1 MSSLLTVLLVS
12 LFSLISAWKRP
23 VAFNSSE
30 SFKQNKTKKIS
41 CLNYSVESTLWSY
54 HSSFKHHEDWTLR
67 TFVTTFRPCSSFTHG
82 EGLTTRPLLVNVVM
96 PIALCMDFTG
106 WGHTIQLLLPS
117 SLFLFSST
125 FYSLFFLLLSS
136 SLCRLPV
143 LLPLLKKLSSV
154 RRNKLLYLILNII
167 VEILLLL
174 LLI

>member
-1 MSSLLTVLLVS
+1 MSSLLLTVLLVS
-12 LFSLISAWKRP
+12 LFSLIAAWKRP

-30 SFKQNKTKKIS
+30 SFKQNKKKIF

-67 TFVTTFRPCSSFTHG
+67 TFVTTFRPSSSFTHG

-125 FYSLFFLLLSS
+125 FYSLFLLLLSS
-136 SLCRLPV
+136 SLCILPIHLHAAVSILLSDLLCCYPSWRNYRPPV
-143 LLPLLKKLSSV
+143 LI
-154 RRNKLLYLILNII
+154 NLYI
-167 VEILLLL
+167 
-174 LLI
+174 